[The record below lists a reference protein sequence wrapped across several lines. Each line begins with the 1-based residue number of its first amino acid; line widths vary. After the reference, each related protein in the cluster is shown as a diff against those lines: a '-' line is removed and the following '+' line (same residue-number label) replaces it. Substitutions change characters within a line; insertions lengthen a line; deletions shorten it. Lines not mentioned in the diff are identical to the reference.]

1 MSDCKKTGPGYRTPI
16 DALERGPRE
25 KILYVTCV
33 QPFGKENG
41 KPDYLATVDVDPNS
55 PQFCKVINRALV
67 PNSGDELHHS
77 GWNSCSSCFCDPN
90 KKRDKLILPTLNS
103 DRVYI
108 FDTSSPKEPKLIKVV
123 EPSELHSYK
132 VSAPHTTHCLP
143 SGEVMISC
151 MGDDKHNNKGS
162 FLLLDGKTFDIKG
175 IWNGDKSVEFGYDF
189 WYQPRH
195 NVMISSE
202 WGAPKA
208 FKKGFD
214 LTDVSNKLYGNC
226 LNVWDLNQKV
236 PLQKIDLGDKG
247 FMPLEIRFLHNPS
260 AAEGF
265 VGCALS
271 STIFR
276 FFKSS
281 DGKWDK
287 QRVITIP
294 TKKVENWLL
303 GEMPALIT
311 DILISLDDRFLFI
324 SCWAFGDVRQYDI
337 TDTSNPKLVGQC
349 FIGGSICSDSNVK
362 VIEDKELESQPKRPI
377 VKGKAIRGGAQ
388 MLQLSLD
395 GKRLYV
401 TNSLYSAWDKQFYP
415 DMANNG
421 SMMLLINVDV
431 EKGGLS
437 IDENFL
443 VDFGDEEFG
452 PVLAHEMRYPGGD
465 CTSDIWL

>member
-1 MSDCKKTGPGYRTPI
+1 
-16 DALERGPRE
+16 
-25 KILYVTCV
+25 VTCV

-41 KPDYLATVDVDPNS
+41 KPDYLAIVDVDPNS
-55 PQFCKVINRALV
+55 PQFCKVINRVLV
-67 PNSGDELHHS
+67 PNSGDELHHF

-103 DRVYI
+103 DRIYI
-108 FDTSSPKEPKLIKVV
+108 FDTSSPKEPKLFKVV
-123 EPSELHSYK
+123 DTSEMHSYK

-143 SGEVMISC
+143 NGEVMISC

-162 FLLLDGKTFDIKG
+162 FILLDGKTFDIKG
-175 IWNGDKSVEFGYDF
+175 IWNKDKSVEFGYDF

-226 LNVWDLNQKV
+226 LNVWDWSQKV

-271 STIFR
+271 STIYR

-303 GEMPALIT
+303 EEMPALIT

-324 SCWAFGDVRQYDI
+324 SNWAFGEVRQYDI
-337 TDTSNPKLVGQC
+337 TDTSNPILVGQC

-362 VIEDKELESQPKRPI
+362 VIEDKELESQPKRLI

-415 DMANNG
+415 DMAKNG

-443 VDFGDEEFG
+443 VDFGDEVFG

>member
-1 MSDCKKTGPGYRTPI
+1 
-16 DALERGPRE
+16 
-25 KILYVTCV
+25 
-33 QPFGKENG
+33 
-41 KPDYLATVDVDPNS
+41 
-55 PQFCKVINRALV
+55 
-67 PNSGDELHHS
+67 
-77 GWNSCSSCFCDPN
+77 
-90 KKRDKLILPTLNS
+90 
-103 DRVYI
+103 
-108 FDTSSPKEPKLIKVV
+108 
-123 EPSELHSYK
+123 
-132 VSAPHTTHCLP
+132 
-143 SGEVMISC
+143 

-162 FLLLDGKTFDIKG
+162 FILLDGKTFDIKG
-175 IWNGDKSVEFGYDF
+175 IWNKDKSVEFGYDF

-226 LNVWDLNQKV
+226 LNVWDWSQKV

-271 STIFR
+271 STIYR

-303 GEMPALIT
+303 EEMPALIT

-324 SCWAFGDVRQYDI
+324 SNWAFGEVRQYDI
-337 TDTSNPKLVGQC
+337 TDTSNPILVGQC

-362 VIEDKELESQPKRPI
+362 VIEDKELESQPKRLI

-415 DMANNG
+415 DMAKNG

-443 VDFGDEEFG
+443 VDFGDEVFG